1 MLGWPRISVYERKD
15 FRLRIGFRNGHT
27 KIVNLL
33 SAVGGWARNH
43 NSHRRTKLSFERC
56 SGFLDHGERRIVRA
70 VADKNDFEL
79 RIVLRKKGVDVFFQT
94 VVDSTARDKDR
105 DKGCECRVFLHY
117 FGLQITHKSHPATKR
132 NQTQP
137 N

>member
-43 NSHRRTKLSFERC
+43 NSHRRTNSL
-56 SGFLDHGERRIVRA
+56 LNDVRA
-70 VADKNDFEL
+70 SS
-79 RIVLRKKGVDVFFQT
+79 IT
-94 VVDSTARDKDR
+94 VNAGSCARSLTKMISTC
-105 DKGCECRVFLHY
+105 G
-117 FGLQITHKSHPATKR
+117 
-132 NQTQP
+132 
-137 N
+137 